1 MTRNSRGFT
10 LIEIMVVVIIIGLLA
25 TLILPKVLGRQEEAF
40 VAKARSDI
48 RALSSALKL
57 YKLDH
62 FRYPDTSQGLEV
74 LVGGGEG
81 GKTYIDRLP
90 GDPWAN
96 DYQYLFPGEQMEFD
110 VWSWGANG
118 SGQLGNQQMF
128 VDSNVPVR
136 VAFPDGTRIVTVAAG
151 GFHSLALES
160 RSFFDDL
167 EPVVDVEPTAQARL
181 LPPGTR

>member
-1 MTRNSRGFT
+1 MLSHFPPLTRITGVAAGGHHS
-10 LIEIMVVVIIIGLLA
+10 LA
-25 TLILPKVLGRQEEAF
+25 
-40 VAKARSDI
+40 
-48 RALSSALKL
+48 
-57 YKLDH
+57 LD
-62 FRYPDTSQGLEV
+62 S
-74 LVGGGEG
+74 GGGVWAWGANGAGQLGNAQNIQQHGPTRAVFPDGTPRIVTITAG
-81 GKTYIDRLP
+81 GAFNLAVD
-90 GDPWAN
+90 AN
-96 DYQYLFPGEQMEFD
+96 HD

-181 LPPGTR
+181 LPPGMR